1 MIELRDITYVR
12 LGTRD
17 LEGATR
23 YATDILG
30 LEVAE
35 RSGRSVYFRSD
46 AREHTLCYFE
56 GDPTDHVAAF
66 EVATRAELDAAAAE
80 LERLGHPV
88 HAGTRAGCD
97 LRKVH
102 GFIAF
107 DDPTGNRIE
116 LVWRPQMSGRRFRG
130 TRDAGITGFS
140 HIGLCTTDAAR
151 DERFWTRVC
160 NARVSDHIGDAPL
173 LRIGRIHHTL
183 ALFPTT
189 RKGIQHINHQMA
201 GTDDIQRAYNFIRER
216 SVPVVFG
223 PGKHPTSSARFLY
236 FEGPDGMVYEYSSGV
251 CEIDDEAAWRT
262 RQFEAAPRGFC
273 EWGARP
279 DIEEFRA

>member
-23 YATDILG
+23 YASDILG

-35 RSGRSVYFRSD
+35 RSGNAVYFRSD

-56 GDPTDHVAAF
+56 GSPDDHVVAF
-66 EVATRAELDAAAAE
+66 EIGSRAE

-88 HAGTRAGCD
+88 HAGTRAECD

-102 GFIAF
+102 DFIAF
-107 DDPTGNRIE
+107 NDPTGNRVE

-130 TRDAGITGFS
+130 TRDTGITGFS
-140 HIGLCTTDAAR
+140 HIGLCTTDAVR
-151 DERFWTRVC
+151 DELFWTRVT
-160 NARVSDHIGDAPL
+160 NARASDHIGDAPL
-173 LRIGRIHHTL
+173 LRIGRVHHTL

-189 RKGIQHINHQMA
+189 RKGIQHVNHQMA

-216 SVPVVFG
+216 NVRVVFG

-251 CEIDDEAAWRT
+251 CEIDDEAAWRD

-273 EWGARP
+273 EWGAKP
-279 DIEEFRA
+279 DIKEFKA